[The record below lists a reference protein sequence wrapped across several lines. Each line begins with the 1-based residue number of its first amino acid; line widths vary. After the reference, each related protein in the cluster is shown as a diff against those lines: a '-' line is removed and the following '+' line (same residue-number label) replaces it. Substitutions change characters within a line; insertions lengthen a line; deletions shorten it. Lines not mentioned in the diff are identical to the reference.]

1 MVRCPWGGH
10 RRCLAN
16 ACSGRDACCLFLL
29 LPARAASRLTCSLGR
44 SAQQHLADFSPPPE
58 RKCIGGR
65 CAPGRTPTPTPS
77 LHMAPTYNRLVTAVP
92 TYDDSATFLPT
103 VPPTDDSVYLLHVYL
118 QPYPLTAR
126 SAHISH
132 SSQHCGAVER
142 TDITHTLHTHTCAH
156 TCTTY
161 CTYTNVHY
169 I

>member
-44 SAQQHLADFSPPPE
+44 SAQQHLADSFRCPSENELMAVALPVVLPLLLLCP
-58 RKCIGGR
+58 CI
-65 CAPGRTPTPTPS
+65 
-77 LHMAPTYNRLVTAVP
+77 APTYNWLATAVP
-92 TYDDSATFLPT
+92 TDDDSATVFPT
-103 VPPTDDSVYLLHVYL
+103 VPHTDDSVYLLHVYL

-161 CTYTNVHY
+161 CTYTHLHY
-169 I
+169 M